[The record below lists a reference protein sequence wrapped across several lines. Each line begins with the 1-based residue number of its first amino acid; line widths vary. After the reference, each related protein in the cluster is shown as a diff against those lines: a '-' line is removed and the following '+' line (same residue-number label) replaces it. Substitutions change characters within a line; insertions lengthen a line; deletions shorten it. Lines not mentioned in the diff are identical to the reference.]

1 MLMVKV
7 QMLILI
13 MAKYNSVTFI
23 LGIHLAMCSI
33 VYEPP
38 REVYDVPEDCS
49 GSENE
54 EEDEEEDSNWTEDTD
69 GSGTP
74 ELSSDIS
81 VPIKKV
87 TKIVNLFR
95 KSPKLWERLLKR
107 TGDELEDGPLGLL
120 KHSRTRWNGLFFSIK
135 RFCKIR

>member
-23 LGIHLAMCSI
+23 LGIHLAVCSV

-38 REVYDVPEDCS
+38 REVYDATEDCS

-54 EEDEEEDSNWTEDTD
+54 EEDGEEDSNWTEDTD

-81 VPIKKV
+81 AAIKKV

-95 KSPKLWERLLKR
+95 KSPKL
-107 TGDELEDGPLGLL
+107 
-120 KHSRTRWNGLFFSIK
+120 
-135 RFCKIR
+135 